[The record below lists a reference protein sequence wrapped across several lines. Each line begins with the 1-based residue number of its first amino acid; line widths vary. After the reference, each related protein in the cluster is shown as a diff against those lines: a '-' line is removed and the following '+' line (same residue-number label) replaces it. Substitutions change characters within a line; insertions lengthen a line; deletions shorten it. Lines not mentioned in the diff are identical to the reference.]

1 MINYHLTQTP
11 AQFQAGQPTTQ
22 AQRAAGHLIAL
33 AYAYR
38 MGEHDCRVMACAA
51 DALAETDHLHTLA
64 VQARD
69 ARTSADRRAALD
81 ALERAALALGGDS

>member
-51 DALAETDHLHTLA
+51 DALAETDHLHILA

-81 ALERAALALGGDS
+81 ALERAALALGGTP